1 LNTAIDWTAPWLK
14 PWRELGA
21 AVEADASRVGLPE
34 ALNTRAA
41 VLPQLRAGL
50 LHFVDPCALPRG
62 EAYEA
67 FIDRTANVPT
77 RSNHHDFFNGLA
89 WLRHPTLKRR
99 LNELQADEI
108 ERQGPGAGRGSLRDA
123 LTLFDENAAILQAPS
138 VLTDALRAR
147 NWEAL
152 FITHRAAWA
161 EARFELFGH
170 ALLEK
175 LLQPRKAMTAHVW
188 CLDASETFDARAID
202 TLADAVRTGRGA
214 VKPFLPLPVL
224 GVPGWWPENED
235 PSFYADAG
243 VFRRP
248 P

>member
-1 LNTAIDWTAPWLK
+1 MNI
-14 PWRELGA
+14 R
-21 AVEADASRVGLPE
+21 ASALPPLRVG
-34 ALNTRAA
+34 ALN
-41 VLPQLRAGL
+41 
-50 LHFVDPCALPRG
+50 FVVAQALPRG

-67 FIDRTANVPT
+67 FIHRTASVPT

-99 LNELQADEI
+99 LNEMQAAEI
-108 ERQGPGAGRGSLRDA
+108 ERQGPGASRGGVRDA

-147 NWEAL
+147 DWQAL
-152 FITHRAAWA
+152 FVSHRAAWA
-161 EARFELFGH
+161 DARLELFGH

-175 LLQPRKAMTAHVW
+175 LLRPRKVITAHVW
-188 CLDASETFDARAID
+188 CLEESETASHDTVDRVVATARN
-202 TLADAVRTGRGA
+202 GRGA
-214 VKPFLPLPVL
+214 AKSFLPLPVL
-224 GVPGWWPENED
+224 GVPGWWPENQD
-235 PSFYADAG
+235 PTFYADSG